1 MDKKV
6 FIITSEEENAKVY
19 KMRVHPYVVYGVVL
33 AFCILLGVMIGY
45 AIFESEIWNASF
57 QQTVRWQEDMKAV
70 QAEKDQ
76 KIEELTGQISELT
89 VRIAD
94 LEDQNQ
100 VLTDNLSEKIE
111 SEAVLAAKVEAAYLP
126 TDFPLTGAATMKE
139 VDGEEPMCVFTSSLD
154 GEMVIATAHG
164 TVIAVNADAE
174 YEQNVWIDH
183 ENGYVTIYRS
193 KGDIKVQKGQKVT
206 KGTTLFI
213 QGKDQ
218 SEMGYQM
225 IKDGVYINPTE
236 MMSVNG

>member
-1 MDKKV
+1 MLRYLK
-6 FIITSEEENAKVY
+6 IY
-19 KMRVHPYVVYGVVL
+19 
-33 AFCILLGVMIGY
+33 GY
-45 AIFESEIWNASF
+45 AHLGDRTPA
-57 QQTVRWQEDMKAV
+57 QLLQDMKAV
-70 QAEKDQ
+70 QAEKEQ
-76 KIEELTGQISELT
+76 RIEELTGQISELT
-89 VRIAD
+89 VQIAD
-94 LEDQNQ
+94 LTDQNQ
-100 VLTDNLSEKIE
+100 VLKDELTAKME
-111 SEAVLAAKVEAAYLP
+111 SEAALAAKVEAAYLP

-139 VDGEEPMCVFTSSLD
+139 VDGQEPMCIFTSSID

-206 KGTTLFI
+206 KGTTLFL

-218 SEMGYQM
+218 GEMGYQM
-225 IKDGVYINPTE
+225 IKDGAYINPAE